1 MESMIEA
8 CCKQLKIGSTF
19 YKGYKDIKAETHK
32 QFLLELLKRELENR
46 EIVRKNR
53 LLKTANFDVIKT
65 FQGYTWDQ
73 IQIPPSV
80 STEDIKAVKFVEQK
94 ANLIL
99 YGNVGTGKSHLAT
112 AIGVEACNRGKR
124 VKFYRT
130 ASLVNQLTDA
140 KANGELKRFFRQIE
154 KCDLLICD
162 EWGFVPFEKN
172 GAQLLF
178 QVVSECYERRSVI
191 ITTNLEFSKWNAIFY
206 DEKMTSAI
214 IDRLIHHSHLLVFN
228 GPSYRLQ
235 HSTINC

>member
-19 YKGYKDIKAETHK
+19 YKGYKDIKADTHE

-53 LLKTANFDVIKT
+53 LLKTANFDVAKT

-73 IQIPPSV
+73 IQIPPSI
-80 STEDIKAVKFVEQK
+80 SIEDIKTVKFVEQK

-162 EWGFVPFEKN
+162 EWGFIPFEKN

>member
-1 MESMIEA
+1 
-8 CCKQLKIGSTF
+8 
-19 YKGYKDIKAETHK
+19 
-32 QFLLELLKRELENR
+32 
-46 EIVRKNR
+46 
-53 LLKTANFDVIKT
+53 
-65 FQGYTWDQ
+65 
-73 IQIPPSV
+73 
-80 STEDIKAVKFVEQK
+80 
-94 ANLIL
+94 
-99 YGNVGTGKSHLAT
+99 
-112 AIGVEACNRGKR
+112 
-124 VKFYRT
+124 
-130 ASLVNQLTDA
+130 LVNQLTDA

-214 IDRLIHHSHLLVFN
+214 IDQLIHHSHLLVFN

>member
-1 MESMIEA
+1 MIEA

-19 YKGYKDIKAETHK
+19 YKGYKDIKADTHE

-53 LLKTANFDVIKT
+53 LLKTANFDVVKT

-73 IQIPPSV
+73 IQIPPSI
-80 STEDIKAVKFVEQK
+80 SIEDIKAAKFVEQK

-99 YGNVGTGKSHLAT
+99 YGSVGTGKSHLAT

-228 GPSYRLQ
+228 GPSYRLK

>member
-19 YKGYKDIKAETHK
+19 YKGYKDIKAETHE

-206 DEKMTSAI
+206 DEKMTNAI

>member
-1 MESMIEA
+1 MGIVLRLPHE
-8 CCKQLKIGSTF
+8 
-19 YKGYKDIKAETHK
+19 

-73 IQIPPSV
+73 IQIPPSI

-140 KANGELKRFFRQIE
+140 KANRS
-154 KCDLLICD
+154 
-162 EWGFVPFEKN
+162 KN
-172 GAQLLF
+172 AT
-178 QVVSECYERRSVI
+178 C
-191 ITTNLEFSKWNAIFY
+191 
-206 DEKMTSAI
+206 
-214 IDRLIHHSHLLVFN
+214 
-228 GPSYRLQ
+228 
-235 HSTINC
+235 